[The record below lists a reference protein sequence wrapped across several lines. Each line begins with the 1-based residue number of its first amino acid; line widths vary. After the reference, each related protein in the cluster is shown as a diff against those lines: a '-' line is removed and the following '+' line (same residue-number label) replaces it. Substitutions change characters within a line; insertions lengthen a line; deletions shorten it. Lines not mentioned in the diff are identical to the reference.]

1 LDIGQDISI
10 GYFLHRR
17 PVRIGCAAFHIV
29 NRLAR
34 ELEWNAQFDKRF
46 DIALAGLDPIARRLD
61 LVEVTGADLPRA
73 RDPSG
78 PAHRRPVAPPSGA

>member
-61 LVEVTGADLPRA
+61 LVEVTGADSREFETLRAQHIHDPPR
-73 RDPSG
+73 R
-78 PAHRRPVAPPSGA
+78 